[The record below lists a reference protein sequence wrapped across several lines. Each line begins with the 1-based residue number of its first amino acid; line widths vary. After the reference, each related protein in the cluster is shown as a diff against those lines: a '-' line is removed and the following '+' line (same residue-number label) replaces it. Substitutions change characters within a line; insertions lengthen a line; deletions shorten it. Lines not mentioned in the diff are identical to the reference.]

1 MRTRS
6 GNKEQRILDA
16 AVTVFAQDG
25 YHRSKISVIAE
36 EAGVA
41 IGSVYVYFKNKEAI
55 LQRIFTDLW
64 AHFSNEL
71 EERYHRKDLSA
82 IEKLDAMIDLVFDE
96 FIHNP
101 DLGIVFVNEQN
112 YLLQKS
118 RARFEQYYDAFLELG
133 SQIVQDGMK
142 KGLFR
147 KDVDLIVLRH
157 FTFGGIRHL
166 IHLWARDP
174 KHFSLPDIRAS
185 IKSLVKNSIL
195 PPA

>member
-6 GNKEQRILDA
+6 GNKEQRILEA

-55 LQRIFTDLW
+55 LQRIFADLW
-64 AHFSNEL
+64 THFSTEL
-71 EERYHRKDLSA
+71 EIRYHRKDLNS

-118 RARFEQYYDAFLELG
+118 RSGFEQYYEAFLELG

-147 KDVDLIVLRH
+147 KDVDLLVLRH

-185 IKSLVKNSIL
+185 IKNLVKNSIL
-195 PPA
+195 RPA